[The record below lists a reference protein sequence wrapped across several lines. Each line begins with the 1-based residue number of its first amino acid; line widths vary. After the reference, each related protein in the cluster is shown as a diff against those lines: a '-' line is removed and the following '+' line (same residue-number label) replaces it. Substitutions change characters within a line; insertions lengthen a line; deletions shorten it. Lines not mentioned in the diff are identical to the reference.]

1 MLDVITFAVRSPA
14 LLTTNWRS
22 SCKYSRPLF
31 VYINCPPSSILVSP
45 AWKTASYYGG
55 LKIGEV
61 EKIFRAAKPFSQ
73 IRSRHLFV
81 QRVYSHYFFIS
92 LYSL

>member
-1 MLDVITFAVRSPA
+1 MLDLITFAVRSPA

-22 SCKYSRPLF
+22 SCKYSRPRF

-61 EKIFRAAKPFSQ
+61 EKIFRAAKPFFSNTKP
-73 IRSRHLFV
+73 ISFCAKCLFTL
-81 QRVYSHYFFIS
+81 FLIS